1 MYYFSFVIKIRK
13 DQENKI
19 YFLPELSLELHHP
32 SNSTIHL
39 LVAYDPSD
47 RMVVVNTLE
56 TFSELIISL
65 DHIQHQM
72 KRRHIILLAFNENTW
87 WKPHNNKCPI
97 VHNNIYYWGFYWL
110 SLAISD
116 MTRSWINCFN
126 NSFSVDLEI

>member
-1 MYYFSFVIKIRK
+1 MSQDYFHVVWVYHFSFVIKIRK

-47 RMVVVNTLE
+47 RVVVVNTLE

-87 WKPHNNKCPI
+87 
-97 VHNNIYYWGFYWL
+97 
-110 SLAISD
+110 
-116 MTRSWINCFN
+116 
-126 NSFSVDLEI
+126 